1 MLFYAA
7 GNTSDLTGGI
17 FLCEIPEVIED
28 KPIIIRSHY
37 PMAKV
42 NFLKFGPDRKHLYV
56 TCSVDDVP
64 SVASF
69 NVQNDGSLELLS
81 TFPAGGDAPCFLT
94 VDSEEKFLYCANYMA
109 GNYAVFSLENGVI
122 KAMTA
127 CIQHKGSGP
136 NLPRQDK
143 AHVHYIEFT
152 PDKKYLAVVDL
163 GIDQVLTYAYD
174 PVNGAAA
181 TPTAIYHGTP
191 GRGPRHLAFTADGK
205 MAYLI
210 NELENTVVSLNYCDG
225 KFTFIEEKNTLPPA
239 FRGFSKASAIRLSQD
254 EKFLF
259 ASNRG
264 FDSFAVYALDGKG
277 GMELHDYVL
286 SGGGSPRDIQLL
298 GNDTMMGTANESGNL
313 CFFDYDGKGKCTPN
327 GISLN
332 IPGALYF
339 LMADTRK

>member
-7 GNTSDLTGGI
+7 SNTPDLSGGI
-17 FLCEIPEVIED
+17 FLCEIPENPGEET
-28 KPIIIRSHY
+28 IIVRSHY
-37 PMAKV
+37 PMSRV
-42 NFLKFGPDRKHLYV
+42 NFLVYGPDRKHLYA

-69 NVQNDGSLELLS
+69 NIQKDGSLELVS
-81 TFPAGGDAPCFLT
+81 TFPAGGAAPCFLT
-94 VDSEEKFLYCANYMA
+94 VDADEKFLYCANYMA
-109 GNYAVFSLENGVI
+109 GNFTAFKLENGVI
-122 KAMTA
+122 KKMTA
-127 CIQHKGSGP
+127 CIQHEGSGP

-174 PVNGAAA
+174 PVNGVAA

-191 GRGPRHLAFTADGK
+191 RRGPRHLVFTADGK
-205 MAYLI
+205 MAYLV
-210 NELENTVVSLNYCDG
+210 NELENTVVSLNYEDG
-225 KFTFIEEKNTLPPA
+225 KFSFIEEQDTLPSG
-239 FRGFSKASAIRLSQD
+239 FRGFSKASAIRLSKD

-277 GMELHDYVL
+277 GMKLHDIVL
-286 SGGGSPRDIQLL
+286 SGAGSPRDIQLL
-298 GNDTMMGTANESGNL
+298 GNDTMMGTANESGKL

-327 GISLN
+327 GIMLD
-332 IPGALYF
+332 IPVALYF
-339 LMADTRK
+339 LEV